1 MSLERQEIN
10 KISPWWGEHLHRY
23 DEVVKSLSG
32 NEIIL
37 DIACGSGFGTHLLS
51 TKTTGTVY
59 GGDLSSEAI
68 DLCDNSWNK
77 DNLSYEIM
85 DGTKLKFEDNTFDV
99 VVSFETIEH
108 TKRYHEMIKELK
120 RVVKPNGIIYLST
133 PNIKINSPTG
143 IVTNPYHTQE
153 WDYEEFNKIVNKH
166 FNSYKI
172 FGQKYNR
179 YKNKK
184 NITFYIEK
192 LLYKRGIRKIPNY
205 IQNKIMNLF
214 GQPTIY
220 PSSSDY
226 TMIETTAK
234 IVSCK
239 TFFCICK
246 N

>member
-1 MSLERQEIN
+1 MSSERQEIN
-10 KISPWWGEHLHRY
+10 EISPWWGEHLHRY
-23 DEVVKSLSG
+23 EEVIKSLSG
-32 NEIIL
+32 NETIL
-37 DIACGSGFGTHLLS
+37 DIACGTGFGTHLLS
-51 TKTTGTVY
+51 TNSTGKVY

-68 DLCDNSWNK
+68 KLCQKIWNN

-108 TKRYHEMIKELK
+108 TTSFNEMIEEIK

-133 PNIKINSPTG
+133 PNIKINSPSG
-143 IVTNPYHTQE
+143 VIKNPFHTQE
-153 WDYEEFNKIVNKH
+153 WDHTELSKILRKH
-166 FNSYKI
+166 FQKFKL
-172 FGQKYNR
+172 FGQQYSR
-179 YKNKK
+179 YVKK
-184 NITFYIEK
+184 RGVAHMVET
-192 LLYKRGIRKIPNY
+192 LLYKRGIRKMPVN

-226 TMIETTAK
+226 TMVENIEHVA
-234 IVSCK
+234 SCK
-239 TFFCICK
+239 TFFCVCK